1 MPSCFD
7 WYTGVSRT
15 GLLDWL
21 TSPSWPFDLCLTLE
35 WFVTW
40 PACALPS
47 ADVENVIN
55 FDFPPTPEAYVHRV
69 GRYVFI
75 TVSCM
80 VTGFCAM
87 TLREGGREGRSCQR
101 AVIIDFWLQQNVRES
116 SLSIYIAVWVLN
128 SVSYFDQSSL
138 LKCCIT
144 KLSLR
149 TEFTQFMDASVYLV
163 YRSPSHVQNSIVGD
177 TYIYRVLI
185 TTSNIMV
192 SFTFP
197 HCMHDTS
204 SVPRRPSH
212 VAWVWGMI
220 HNDDIS
226 TVEPRLL
233 DSPEKWTLRM

>member
-1 MPSCFD
+1 M
-7 WYTGVSRT
+7 WRM
-15 GLLDWL
+15 WL
-21 TSPSWPFDLCLTLE
+21 TLTFLQHQKLMFTEWDGMYSPLLVAWWLDFAPWP
-35 WFVTW
+35 
-40 PACALPS
+40 S
-47 ADVENVIN
+47 
-55 FDFPPTPEAYVHRV
+55 
-69 GRYVFI
+69 G
-75 TVSCM
+75 
-80 VTGFCAM
+80 
-87 TLREGGREGRSCQR
+87 EGGGRGGAAKGQWSLIFGCNRMWER
-101 AVIIDFWLQQNVRES
+101 ALWVYTLQSGSRIVFRILIS
-116 SLSIYIAVWVLN
+116 H
-128 SVSYFDQSSL
+128 L

-204 SVPRRPSH
+204 FVPRRPSH
-212 VAWVWGMI
+212 VAWVWGMM